1 MRLTKIVCTLGPS
14 TEQATDIADLIDAGM
29 DVVRIN
35 LSHGTREE
43 HQQRI
48 LFVRKAAGK
57 NRTPPAILFDTR
69 GAEIRT
75 GDVRDPLDIRK
86 HQTVVFSSASHPRKH
101 DMPFIHVNYDG
112 FAKDVTET
120 KIILIDNGEL
130 SFDIVRIEKNGDVI
144 GRARED
150 GCIGSRRHINLP
162 GADIDL
168 PSVTKKDWDDI
179 AFAIDKDIDYVALS
193 FIRTADD
200 IEEVRR
206 FIQTK
211 KGHLSIIAKIETA
224 QAVQNI
230 NEIIRA
236 ADGIMVAR
244 GDLGAE
250 IPYQRI
256 PAVQDAIVSLC
267 RDAGKPV
274 IVATHMLESMREH
287 PIPTRAEITDV
298 AHAAVTQADATMLS
312 GETASGKYPVHA
324 ALAMASILE
333 ETEHNIARFA
343 HTESDA
349 VHDEREA
356 RAEAAVSMS
365 ESLHLPI
372 VVFTRS
378 GQTAHALSKFRPST
392 PVIALTNTPQIQR
405 KLRLF
410 FGIYPLLLPFKKDPE
425 DTLQNA
431 FKIIKKE
438 KLLHKGDR
446 CVLVSDARS
455 KAGSISTVQVR
466 AIP

>member
-14 TEQATDIADLIDAGM
+14 TDHALIMKHLINTGVDI
-29 DVVRIN
+29 VRIN
-35 LSHGTREE
+35 LSHGTRKE
-43 HQQRI
+43 HDHRI
-48 LFVRKAAGK
+48 ALVRKIAAK
-57 NRTPPAILFDTR
+57 NPIPPAVLFDTR
-69 GAEIRT
+69 GAAIRT
-75 GDVRDPLDIRK
+75 GDVRDPLDIHK
-86 HQTVVFSSASHPRKH
+86 GQMVIFSSAPTPRKNNL
-101 DMPFIHVNYDG
+101 PCIYVNYDG
-112 FAKDVTET
+112 FAKDVATT
-120 KIILIDNGEL
+120 KKILLDNGEL
-130 SFDIVRIEKNGDVI
+130 SFDIVRIEKNKDVV

-150 GCIGSRRHINLP
+150 GVIGSRRHINLP
-162 GADIDL
+162 GADVHL
-168 PSVTKKDWDDI
+168 PSLTQKDWDDI
-179 AFAIDKDIDYVALS
+179 VFAIEQDIDYVALS

-206 FIQTK
+206 FIQKK
-211 KGHLSIIAKIETA
+211 KGSLSIIAKIETA

-236 ADGIMVAR
+236 ADGVMVAR

-250 IPYQRI
+250 IPYERI

-267 RDAGKPV
+267 GDAGKPV

-312 GETASGKYPVHA
+312 GETANGKFPLRAVE
-324 ALAMASILE
+324 AMANILE
-333 ETEHNIARFA
+333 ETERNLARFA
-343 HTESDA
+343 HSGIQG

-356 RAEAAVSMS
+356 RAEAAASMS
-365 ESLHLPI
+365 ESLGLPI

-378 GQTAHALSKFRPST
+378 GRTAEALSKFRPST
-392 PVIALTNTPQIQR
+392 PIIALTDTPRVQR
-405 KLRLF
+405 KLCLF

-425 DTLQNA
+425 STLQNA
-431 FKIIKKE
+431 WTIIKKA

-446 CVLVSDARS
+446 CILVSDVRS
-455 KAGSISTVQVR
+455 KDGGISTVQVR